1 MKIDFLTLRNGQ
13 IDTFSSLAILVS
25 ADEPLTMKQLAEAS
39 GVTPRGI
46 ERFIDR
52 EPTLLRRV
60 RYKGERP
67 ARGKAPSYQ
76 YVRSAKANRILK
88 KAGITD

>member
-1 MKIDFLTLRNGQ
+1 MRIDFSALRKGQ
-13 IDTFSSLAILVS
+13 IDTFSSLAILVT
-25 ADEPLTMKQLAEAS
+25 AEEPLTMKELAEQS

-67 ARGKAPSYQ
+67 SRGKAPSYQ
-76 YVRSAKANRILK
+76 YVRSAKSNRILK
-88 KAGITD
+88 KAGIID

>member
-25 ADEPLTMKQLAEAS
+25 ADEPLTMKQLAETS

-88 KAGITD
+88 KAGIID

>member
-1 MKIDFLTLRNGQ
+1 MKIDFLTLRSGQ

-25 ADEPLTMKQLAEAS
+25 AEEPLTMKELAEIS

-67 ARGKAPSYQ
+67 GRGKAPSYQ
-76 YVRSAKANRILK
+76 YVRSAKANRVLK
-88 KAGITD
+88 RAGVII

>member
-1 MKIDFLTLRNGQ
+1 MNIDFSELRKGR

-25 ADEPLTMKQLAEAS
+25 AETPLTMKDLAEVS

-67 ARGKAPSYQ
+67 LRGKAPSYQ
-76 YVRSAKANRILK
+76 YVRSAKANRLLK
-88 KAGITD
+88 KAGIVD

>member
-1 MKIDFLTLRNGQ
+1 MKIDFLELRKGQ
-13 IDTFSSLAILVS
+13 IDTFSSMAILVS
-25 ADEPLTMKQLAEAS
+25 AEEPLTMKQLAEVS

-88 KAGITD
+88 KAGLVG